1 MLLTVRVQNSS
12 RATCFSKT
20 HLCLKANI
28 CDDKISVSK
37 YHTYA
42 VQLKIFGLDV
52 KEKVSLKFTH
62 SKWCSLQNLCGFT
75 SHFEWFAE
83 ETTTCTF
90 WIQLLLKME
99 SKLHDIGLKCWLYRH
114 PFSVLCLKSAEICS
128 EFTDRHVF
136 QLHLDVF
143 LFAICCQ
150 LQENKVNNGIE
161 SLSLSLWAFFFI
173 LFNCLVVYSVFSK
186 SPSDKICEA
195 VISTGGTFALLIFRR
210 YRCSTTISDKFS
222 KSLKSSTNQN
232 SNVGLL
238 LTIIIAEFKFY
249 SNKILKQIFAS
260 KKFHRQFRQP
270 EPSLWA
276 IHFFF
281 IRY

>member
-1 MLLTVRVQNSS
+1 MVCRRDHDLHILNPTVAENGVEITRHWPKMLALSPS
-12 RATCFSKT
+12 LFCP
-20 HLCLKANI
+20 L
-28 CDDKISVSK
+28 
-37 YHTYA
+37 
-42 VQLKIFGLDV
+42 LKICGDLLRVHWSSCFPAPFG
-52 KEKVSLKFTH
+52 
-62 SKWCSLQNLCGFT
+62 C
-75 SHFEWFAE
+75 
-83 ETTTCTF
+83 
-90 WIQLLLKME
+90 
-99 SKLHDIGLKCWLYRH
+99 
-114 PFSVLCLKSAEICS
+114 
-128 EFTDRHVF
+128 
-136 QLHLDVF
+136 F

-150 LQENKVNNGIE
+150 LQEKKVNNGIE
-161 SLSLSLWAFFFI
+161 SLSLSLWAFFFV

-186 SPSDKICEA
+186 SPLDKICEA
-195 VISTGGTFALLIFRR
+195 VFSTGGTFALLIFRR

-222 KSLKSSTNQN
+222 KSLKSSRNQN

>member
-1 MLLTVRVQNSS
+1 
-12 RATCFSKT
+12 
-20 HLCLKANI
+20 
-28 CDDKISVSK
+28 
-37 YHTYA
+37 
-42 VQLKIFGLDV
+42 
-52 KEKVSLKFTH
+52 
-62 SKWCSLQNLCGFT
+62 
-75 SHFEWFAE
+75 
-83 ETTTCTF
+83 
-90 WIQLLLKME
+90 ME

-136 QLHLDVF
+136 QPHLDVF

-161 SLSLSLWAFFFI
+161 SLSLSLWAFFFV

-186 SPSDKICEA
+186 SPLDKICEA
-195 VISTGGTFALLIFRR
+195 VFSTGGTFALLIFRR

-222 KSLKSSTNQN
+222 KSLKSSRNQN
-232 SNVGLL
+232 SKVGLL
-238 LTIIIAEFKFY
+238 LAIIIAELKFY
-249 SNKILKQIFAS
+249 SNKILKQIFAD
-260 KKFHRQFRQP
+260 KKFHQQFRQP
-270 EPSLWA
+270 ELSLWA

>member
-1 MLLTVRVQNSS
+1 
-12 RATCFSKT
+12 
-20 HLCLKANI
+20 
-28 CDDKISVSK
+28 
-37 YHTYA
+37 
-42 VQLKIFGLDV
+42 
-52 KEKVSLKFTH
+52 
-62 SKWCSLQNLCGFT
+62 
-75 SHFEWFAE
+75 
-83 ETTTCTF
+83 
-90 WIQLLLKME
+90 ME

-161 SLSLSLWAFFFI
+161 SLSLWAFFFI

-186 SPSDKICEA
+186 SHSDKICEA
-195 VISTGGTFALLIFRR
+195 VIYTGGTFALLIFRR
-210 YRCSTTISDKFS
+210 YR
-222 KSLKSSTNQN
+222 L
-232 SNVGLL
+232 
-238 LTIIIAEFKFY
+238 AEFKFY

-281 IRY
+281 LRY